1 MNIPLSSCSSF
12 ARTCSVGLTLCGLIL
27 ASHSGEAATPG
38 KVRQVSAR
46 SLIQGYAVDP
56 LATANESLRPTD
68 RAFLTKASETTRQQ
82 MRLGE
87 VGVGQASDT
96 RVRSHAQQ
104 LVSDYRSLNDALE
117 ALIRRKGGIAGAA
130 VGGTSE
136 TYGKLAE
143 KSGQSFDRE
152 FVIAAGQA
160 TDAALALFEQI
171 VSETKDTDA
180 RELAAAQLPVLRAHR
195 SAITEL
201 RKTFE

>member
-1 MNIPLSSCSSF
+1 M
-12 ARTCSVGLTLCGLIL
+12 L
-27 ASHSGEAATPG
+27 ASHTVEAAAPG
-38 KVRQVSAR
+38 KVRNVSAR

-56 LATANESLRPTD
+56 LANEALRPAD
-68 RAFLTKASETTRQQ
+68 RAFLAKASETTRQQ
-82 MRLGE
+82 MKLAA
-87 VGVGQASDT
+87 VGVGQAGDT

-104 LVSDYRSLNDALE
+104 LVGDYRTLNEALD
-117 ALIRRKGGIAGAA
+117 ALIRRKGGVAGAP

-136 TYGKLAE
+136 TYQKLGE
-143 KSGQSFDRE
+143 KTGLSFDRE
-152 FVIAAGQA
+152 FVRTAGQA

-201 RKTFE
+201 RRTFE